1 VDSRRQALTIGVS
14 RFARSGGSESDGIGG
29 LDDLPFVP
37 DLVEELAAALAE
49 LGYACT
55 PYGRDDRDELST
67 SDLASAVRSHLEAA
81 EADGILIVH
90 VLSHGLPA
98 KGDATVYV
106 VGSDGEP
113 RDDTDIAR
121 WLTTVENLPGRP
133 LTLFLLD
140 LCQSGIL
147 ARLPWQTKVAD
158 GQARAWV
165 IAASQSDRAAY
176 DGRLTRAVIDVLR
189 AITRGDLHVDPA
201 YEFVPLEVVARAVR
215 QRVNDLVIA
224 DDGYS
229 QQVTGSLVD
238 MSAAI
243 DMPFFRNPTHLPSS
257 PAVAMRAELDA
268 GLVPFLDD
276 LDEGLDARHFVDRA
290 AGVGVLDGQAGLSGL
305 VGCFTG
311 RERELKVLSPWLN
324 RVGPGSLS
332 VVTGSPGVGKS
343 ALVGVLI
350 CAAHP
355 RLREHTPTTA
365 TKPPAVRGRPD
376 DPGDRRAA
384 SVGVHRLA
392 GWEVAVLKRW
402 CRPCLPGAAVRR
414 RPPNVPSGLVVFTVR
429 GETGDR

>member
-14 RFARSGGSESDGIGG
+14 RFAGSSSSASGDAGG
-29 LDDLPFVP
+29 LDDLSFAPG
-37 DLVEELAAALAE
+37 LVNELAAALE
-49 LGYACT
+49 KLGYACT
-55 PYGRDDRDELST
+55 PYDREELST
-67 SDLASAVRSHLEAA
+67 SDLGSAVKSHLAAA

-90 VLSHGLPA
+90 VLSHGRPA
-98 KGDATVYV
+98 EGNATVYV

-113 RDDTDIAR
+113 GEDTDIAH

-140 LCQSGIL
+140 LCQSGVL

-165 IAASQSDRAAY
+165 IAASQKDRAAY

-224 DDGYS
+224 ADGYP

-238 MSAAI
+238 ISAAI
-243 DMPFFRNPTHLPSS
+243 DVPFFRNPTHQPTS

-324 RVGPGSLS
+324 RVGQGSLS

-343 ALVGVLI
+343 ALVGVLV

-355 RLREHTPTTA
+355 RLRDHTRGNLSRTASGSCRWMPSARSTNATSAWARPTTWMPSGA
-365 TKPPAVRGRPD
+365 S
-376 DPGDRRAA
+376 
-384 SVGVHRLA
+384 SVGSWWTGTTTAGSPAMLA
-392 GWEVAVLKRW
+392 TGVK
-402 CRPCLPGAAVRR
+402 
-414 RPPNVPSGLVVFTVR
+414 PSR
-429 GETGDR
+429 AS